1 MDNLGS
7 GFGEVVDTA
16 KNIFSSNIEGGENRL
31 NTSDQ
36 AELKNCIQNAQE
48 CTTDMGKVINQ
59 LPGDSQEIQ
68 QLQDLCKKAGVLLEE
83 AKQRCRQIL

>member
-1 MDNLGS
+1 M
-7 GFGEVVDTA
+7 
-16 KNIFSSNIEGGENRL
+16 